1 MRLARGIAQGEV
13 AENKAGH
20 AAMLNNV
27 FGGAHNHS
35 GNAVSFEMTCG
46 QTDRLVTDGSVCH
59 QYSQID
65 FVFTK

>member
-59 QYSQID
+59 QDGQID

>member
-1 MRLARGIAQGEV
+1 MQLARGIAQGEV

-27 FGGAHNHS
+27 FGRAHNHG

-46 QTDRLVTDGSVCH
+46 QTDRLVTDGSVGH
-59 QYSQID
+59 QDSEVD

>member
-27 FGGAHNHS
+27 FGRAHNH
-35 GNAVSFEMTCG
+35 GGYAVSFEVTCG
-46 QTDRLVTDGSVCH
+46 QTDRLVADGSVGH
-59 QYSQID
+59 QDRQID
-65 FVFTK
+65 FVLTK

>member
-27 FGGAHNHS
+27 FGRAHDHS

-46 QTDRLVTDGSVCH
+46 QTDRLVADRSVRH
-59 QYSQID
+59 QDREID
-65 FVFTK
+65 FILLK